1 MSSENTQPPAVT
13 ICVPTYCRHDLL
25 RRAVASALAQNYGPM
40 EIIVSDNA
48 SDDGSWERT
57 AALAGLD
64 PRIRVRRNERNL
76 GWTGNINACIAE
88 AKGKYIVFLC
98 DDDELLPGMVKSC
111 ADFLEA
117 NPAAGLVHTPAY
129 YVGITGKQ
137 NPVIP
142 EIKPLLKAGPEA
154 LNHTAFEFNIVFSAT
169 MARTECFR
177 KLGPFKESISAD
189 YEMWARIATAY
200 DVGYIRE
207 PLVRV
212 YVHAI
217 SPKMT
222 PERYIGETEKLAQM
236 VMELF
241 PEAERRDPEE
251 LRRKGKAQMVTA
263 MRSLGVQSVQ
273 AGYWG
278 NALAFFKAAREYSET
293 YGLAGS
299 AADLLFKGVPRRVY
313 QLLKRKK
320 AFATHV

>member
-1 MSSENTQPPAVT
+1 MSESHNPIASVC
-13 ICVPTYCRHDLL
+13 IPTYCRYNLL
-25 RRAVASALAQNYGPM
+25 RRAVASVLSQDFGPM
-40 EIIVSDNA
+40 EIIISDNA
-48 SDDGSWERT
+48 SNDGSWERT
-57 AALAGLD
+57 AKLAELD
-64 PRIRVRRNERNL
+64 PRIRVRRNDRNL
-76 GWTGNINACIAE
+76 GWTGNINNCIAE

-98 DDDELLPGMVKSC
+98 DDDELLPGMVNAC

-137 NPVIP
+137 KPVTP
-142 EIKPLLKAGPEA
+142 EIKPLLKAGLEA

-189 YEMWARIATAY
+189 YEMWARIATVY

-222 PERYIGETEKLAQM
+222 PERYISENEKLAQM
-236 VMELF
+236 VMALF
-241 PEAERRDPEE
+241 PEAERKPEE
-251 LRRKGKAQMVTA
+251 LRHKGKVQMVVA

-278 NALAFFKAAREYSET
+278 NALAFFKAARDYSET
-293 YGLAGS
+293 YGLLGS
-299 AADLLFKGVPRRVY
+299 AADLLLRGVPRRVY

-320 AFATHV
+320 AFETHV